1 MLILI
6 LNDIDNAIVRHN
18 TKLTYVY
25 VSIKL
30 YISSDTNYNIDTCI
44 YVLMM
49 WETQCHKATIWGSAT
64 STDINCEIGMVYDI
78 GFPTLLIYAPICL

>member
-30 YISSDTNYNIDTCI
+30 YISIDTYYNPVI
-44 YVLMM
+44 L
-49 WETQCHKATIWGSAT
+49 IR
-64 STDINCEIGMVYDI
+64 VYM
-78 GFPTLLIYAPICL
+78 C